1 MAKELEGK
9 TIVITG
15 SKIPEDMAEV
25 IERRGGT
32 ALVRS
37 LQGLMPADPAEIDK
51 DVRQL
56 TEQGADWIIFTT
68 GIGYEAIYKSAERQG
83 IVPLLEERLQ
93 KAKVACRGYRTNA
106 YLKKSGVHP
115 VVSADDGTIA
125 NMVDKLS
132 AFDFKGCQVWL
143 QLHGELTSQ
152 LHDFI
157 SSEPEMNVQAVLPY
171 RYQAPDRDTLAQL
184 MDELLQHQ
192 VDAVSFTT
200 QVQVKYLFD
209 YAREQGQEE
218 DLRNTFNHQ
227 VLAAAVGKVT
237 ADALRDENITRI
249 VVPELERMGAMIVEI
264 ARFFEEGSAQEESG
278 PPTL

>member
-1 MAKELEGK
+1 MTKELEGK

-25 IERRGGT
+25 IERRGGK
-32 ALVRS
+32 ARVRS
-37 LQGLMPADPAEIDK
+37 LQGLVPADPAEIDK

-83 IVPLLEERLQ
+83 ILPLFEERLQ
-93 KAKVACRGYRTNA
+93 KAKVACRGYRTKA

-125 NMVDKLS
+125 NMIDKLN
-132 AFDFKGCQVWL
+132 AFDFNGCQVWL

-157 SSEPEMNVQAVLPY
+157 SSEPGMKVQAVLPY
-171 RYQAPDRDTLAQL
+171 RYQAPDREILAQL
-184 MDELLQHQ
+184 TDELLQHQ

-200 QVQVKYLFD
+200 QVQVNYLFD
-209 YAREQGQEE
+209 YAKEHGQQEALQ
-218 DLRNTFNHQ
+218 DTFNHH

-237 ADALRDENITRI
+237 ADALREEGITRI

-264 ARFFEEGSAQEESG
+264 AHFFEEQSVEKNEE
-278 PPTL
+278 